1 MCKVGLATR
10 IGEPFSRFLS
20 YVRRNPLFFMA
31 YSFIFGIGIFLRL
44 IVWRDYGVLQYDEA
58 AHSVGGIFFSKLF
71 VGGLPNPADYLASY
85 SVMVGSFWF
94 YPYGYSL
101 LAGLGY
107 LFFGFSEFVAR
118 LPSVVFSVLL
128 IHATVCIAREME
140 PEEKVGLFSAFF
152 VAVSS
157 IIVIVG
163 SGAMVDVPVTAL
175 MTYSLLFWVRGL
187 KSRKDGD
194 FLKAGILGG
203 LAGLMKPTGIFVL
216 IFIVIFEFL
225 VFLFSRD
232 KLVFSKGF
240 WKGILSGGFCFST
253 RWGSAFTV
261 SFLVNGWIGEE
272 AIKGV
277 MYWFDFLGVFGRYV
291 PPWYSP
297 PWYKIEAWAYYPDQ
311 LLFAMGILPFV
322 FVFVGVFARLRN
334 ARLADVLLIL
344 FALGFYVLQT
354 FASNK
359 NPRYILPIL
368 PILYV
373 YASVGLSYAS
383 ASVTEEKSS
392 SKFEWIRKAS
402 ALLMVVM
409 ALAGGFLPLRSALEI
424 RYAPGMGY
432 GFDFPIKESLQV
444 VMNDGEGGLVMV
456 DVQDNLFNAPVITFY
471 LASLDK
477 NGRYGCH
484 FSLSEPSE
492 ILNFTFG
499 GKRVR
504 YVLVQDLNSNI
515 GKYVYTHPEFFAFLG
530 KAENSYGSIYIYKVK
545 S

>member
-1 MCKVGLATR
+1 MYKVGLATR

-44 IVWRDYGVLQYDEA
+44 LVWRDYGVLQYDEA

-71 VGGLPNPADYLASY
+71 VGCLPNPADYLASY

-128 IHATVCIAREME
+128 IHATVCIAREVE

-232 KLVFSKGF
+232 KFVFSKGF
-240 WKGILSGGFCFST
+240 WKGILSGVFVFST
-253 RWGSAFTV
+253 WWGSAFIV

-322 FVFVGVFARLRN
+322 FVFVGVFARLRR

-383 ASVTEEKSS
+383 SSVTEEKSS

-409 ALAGGFLPLRSALEI
+409 VLAGGFLPLRSALEI
-424 RYAPGMGY
+424 RYTPGMAY

-456 DVQDNLFNAPVITFY
+456 DAQDNLFNAPVITFY
-471 LASLDK
+471 LASLDE

-499 GKRVR
+499 GKSVR